1 MRLIDAD
8 EFARIFNDDSIPYF
22 SDFYGYG
29 YTYKEVMRILNVT
42 PTAKTADIKHG
53 TWIGESDGYADGA
66 PVYDVWHCSECGYTI
81 DDGTDD
87 ENDLPNY
94 CPHCG
99 AKMREVE
106 NE

>member
-8 EFARIFNDDSIPYF
+8 EFARVFDDEANSEV
-22 SDFYGYG
+22 SDYYGSG
-29 YTYKEVMRILNVT
+29 YTYKEVMRILNAT
-42 PTAKTADIKHG
+42 PTITIIEKHG
-53 TWIGESDGYADGA
+53 TWEGESDGYADGA
-66 PVYDVWHCSECGYTI
+66 PVYDVWNCSECGYTI

-99 AKMREVE
+99 AKMDGGK
-106 NE
+106 